1 MQRAIASIFA
11 LIAFLGATGWAQDQR
26 PAANAPT
33 ADAGKVE
40 GETRA
45 DRWRNLLEGKAPQSS
60 AAAAQHGPAGD
71 GQQMH
76 PPAPPTAIDADAAT
90 VEVYRAALREY
101 YIYVQKGL
109 QHRQRVFVWQHYS
122 SITIFVVVILLVA
135 AGIYFAAVQFHHGL
149 GRGTAESTQ
158 FEAGTGGIKV
168 SSPVLG
174 VIILVIS
181 LAFFYLYL
189 AFVYPITE
197 IF

>member
-1 MQRAIASIFA
+1 M
-11 LIAFLGATGWAQDQR
+11 
-26 PAANAPT
+26 P
-33 ADAGKVE
+33 
-40 GETRA
+40 
-45 DRWRNLLEGKAPQSS
+45 
-60 AAAAQHGPAGD
+60 
-71 GQQMH
+71 
-76 PPAPPTAIDADAAT
+76 PPTPPGVIDVDHAT
-90 VEVYRAALREY
+90 VEAYRASLREY

-135 AGIYFAAVQFHHGL
+135 AGIYFAAVQFHQSL
-149 GRGTAESTQ
+149 ARGTAEATQ
-158 FEAGTGGIKV
+158 FEAGTGGLKV

-189 AFVYPITE
+189 VFVYPIRE